1 MRILIT
7 CRELALHGGSQ
18 LYTRDLALALRRLG
32 HEPVVFAPILGE
44 VAAEARAGGVAT
56 IRELDQLG
64 VAPDLIHGQ
73 HHLQAMA
80 AMLRFPAVP
89 AIFVCHGWLPWQ
101 EAPPRFPSIRRY
113 VAVDT
118 LRRDRLV
125 LEHGIAPQMVRIV
138 ENFVD
143 VDRFARRIPPLP
155 SQPRRALLFSNQ
167 AGQNPLSSV
176 VREVCGARGLELE
189 TVGVRSGR
197 PVSDPEAIL
206 PEFDVVFARGRSA
219 LEAMA
224 VGAAVILCDV
234 EGDGPLVTSEDFDRL
249 RALNF
254 GLGALRSPLDAGR
267 LAAALDRYDA
277 SDAARVCEQVRSRCG
292 LPSAVEHLSRI
303 YGEVLAEHQ
312 APDSRAIELA
322 ASRYLEWL
330 GPFTEQQLVG
340 EITNAV
346 RDATAAAASHGQR
359 RVEPHDELAEVVERL
374 AMTNDSLRVLER
386 SPFFRARA
394 SLLRVGPLVR
404 LYRHLARRSPP
415 A

>member
-7 CRELALHGGSQ
+7 CRELSLRGGSQ
-18 LYTRDLALALRRLG
+18 LYTRDLSLALRRSG

-125 LEHGIAPQMVRIV
+125 LEHGIAPQMVEIV

-143 VDRFARRIPPLP
+143 LDRFARRTTPLP

-167 AGQNPLSSV
+167 AGQNPLSTAV
-176 VREVCGARGLELE
+176 GEVCAARGLELE
-189 TVGVRSGR
+189 TIGLRSGR
-197 PVSDPEAIL
+197 PVSHPEAML
-206 PEFDVVFARGRSA
+206 AEFDLVFARGRSA

-254 GLGALRSPLDAGR
+254 GLGALQRPLDAGR
-267 LAAALDRYDA
+267 LAAALDRYDPM
-277 SDAARVCEQVRSRCG
+277 DAARVCDEVRSGCG
-292 LPSAVEHLSRI
+292 LPSAVEQILTI
-303 YGEVLAEHQ
+303 YEEVLAEHQ
-312 APDSRAIELA
+312 PPDSGAIELA

-330 GPFTEQQLVG
+330 GPFIERQIVT
-340 EITNAV
+340 EITDAV
-346 RDATAAAASHGQR
+346 RDATDAAARHDQR
-359 RVEPHDELAEVVERL
+359 RDESHHELAEVAERL
-374 AMTNDSLRVLER
+374 AMTTDSLRVLQR

-404 LYRHLARRSPP
+404 LYRRLTRPRP
-415 A
+415 